1 MSIIYSYPS
10 STPTAQDLLIGT
22 DVSNENTTVS
32 YTMGQVAAL
41 VGQIASAGTVTS
53 VQLATDAFLTAT
65 GGPIT
70 GPAPG
75 TITIGLA
82 QNGGTPSATTFY
94 RGDGQWAIPTTNSGV
109 SILNDGAELTNSVT
123 SINFSGDG
131 VFASSQ
137 GGVVS
142 VQIQGPQNV
151 VEKITTGVGVSVTP
165 TTGVGIVQL
174 INTGVTSIVE
184 GVGISIDPAGGTG
197 AVTITA
203 NNTNVGSVVSVS
215 AGVGLKLQGTG
226 VSTVNPTLAV
236 DLVGNNNYI
245 EVSEAATVADPLDYI
260 AFNHLGGNTAGDV
273 KTTTFE
279 SIPVTALTA
288 VKTYIDANS
297 GGGTNGD
304 AITHT
309 FDKSASGFSTT
320 VPITNQIVTLTELQ
334 YANLATK
341 DPNFLYLTIANPA
354 TPPVTETVTLAL
366 DVTGVG
372 PAALLGPSGFT
383 VTGNQNGDAKGP
395 GLIGTEYTF
404 TSGAAVNS
412 GYYFSTAVSVNQPT
426 RSFIAGVT
434 SVTNTMTA
442 TIAQRV
448 ANTVTVTLAA
458 NGSLGSNTA
467 GGEGTIWNW
476 TTDGGGSL
484 PGNTQDG
491 TNSVNYSFTL
501 IAKIID
507 QNLYQWNSP
516 FTNASPPTVTEAGT
530 ATVDQTVTGSVDA
543 TYEAISSIS
552 AITTN
557 FTITG
562 TPPAGFN
569 NSKITVLNTAGTNAI
584 SGNVPAQTIAATAGT
599 SITLSSATPT
609 LNDISYSFV
618 GTPTA
623 TVVTPTQTIGSAFVV
638 NVVAEVQAAET
649 SSQYNITTTG
659 VTGLILGTNATL
671 TATCNV
677 NGASINFVNQTNP
690 TRDNI
695 PVGATV
701 TWSATLV
708 AIAPSVLTTT
718 PATFNPAQGTL
729 TAVAAAGSNVLATS
743 INTNAVTVVYPLV
756 PIEMSQNQYIRPGQ
770 EPFTPCDNDSNS
782 VTYFRGNSSGGAPAS
797 STPAQGDVIY
807 TANDG
812 TNVRIGI
819 VPQGP
824 GNFFLSPGFNGGVG
838 GGSTLLKLTNNAQI
852 QSVSIC

>member
-1 MSIIYSYPS
+1 MSIIYSYPG
-10 STPTAQDLLIGT
+10 STPTAEDLLIGT

-109 SILNDGAELTNSVT
+109 SISSDGAELTNSVT

-137 GGVVS
+137 GGVVD

-165 TTGVGIVQL
+165 TTGVGTVQL

-184 GVGISIDPAGGTG
+184 GVGISISPTGGTG

-309 FDKSASGFSTT
+309 FDKSASGFSGT
-320 VPITNQIVTLTELQ
+320 VPIANQIVTLTELE
-334 YANLATK
+334 YTNLGTK

-383 VTGNQNGDAKGP
+383 VTGAQNGDTKGP
-395 GLIGTEYTF
+395 GLIGTPYTF
-404 TSGAAVNS
+404 NSGATVNAS
-412 GYYFSTAVSVNQPT
+412 YYFSTAVSVNQPT
-426 RSFIAGVT
+426 RNFIAGVT

-476 TTDGGGSL
+476 TRDGGGSL
-484 PGNTQDG
+484 PGDTQADIG
-491 TNSVNYSFTL
+491 SLNYSFTL

-543 TYEAISSIS
+543 TYEAISSTS
-552 AITTN
+552 TITTN

-562 TPPAGFN
+562 TPAGFN
-569 NSKITVLNTAGTNAI
+569 NSKITVLNTAGANAV
-584 SGNVPAQTIAATAGT
+584 SGNVPSQTIAATAGT
-599 SITLSSATPT
+599 SITLNSATPT
-609 LNDISYSFV
+609 LNDIAYSFV

-623 TVVTPTQTIGSAFVV
+623 TVVTPTQTIGSAFTV
-638 NVVAEVQAAET
+638 NVVAEVQAAT
-649 SSQYNITTTG
+649 TTSQYGIKTTN

-677 NGASINFVNQTNP
+677 NGTSFSFTNEENP
-690 TRDNI
+690 TQTNI

-708 AIAPSVLTTT
+708 AIAPSVLTIT
-718 PATFNPAQGTL
+718 PATFNPAQATL
-729 TAVAAAGSNVLATS
+729 TAVAAAGSNVRQTTTS
-743 INTNAVTVVYPLV
+743 ENAVTVIYPLQPV
-756 PIEMSQNQYIRPGQ
+756 SMTINQYQQPPGD
-770 EPFTPCDNDSNS
+770 PPVPCDNQSNI
-782 VTYFRGNSSGGAPAS
+782 VTRFYGTSSGGAPS
-797 STPAQGDVIY
+797 SPNGPVGGEFIF
-807 TANDG
+807 TANNG
-812 TNVRIGI
+812 TNITIG
-819 VPQGP
+819 V
-824 GNFFLSPGFNGGVG
+824 S
-838 GGSTLLKLTNNAQI
+838 GSSGQFTDGSILYNVAASGQLLNT
-852 QSVSIC
+852 STC

>member
-109 SILNDGAELTNSVT
+109 SILNDGAEITNSVT

-165 TTGVGIVQL
+165 TTGVGTVQL

-203 NNTNVGSVVSVS
+203 DNTNLGSVVSVS
-215 AGVGLKLQGTG
+215 PGVGLKLQGTG
-226 VSTVNPTLAV
+226 VSTVNPILAV

-245 EVSEAATVADPLDYI
+245 EVSEGATVADPLDYI
-260 AFNHLGGNTAGDV
+260 AFNHLGGNTAGDI

-395 GLIGTEYTF
+395 GLIGTQYTF
-404 TSGAAVNS
+404 NSGGFVNA

-426 RSFIAGVT
+426 RNFIAGVT
-434 SVTNTMTA
+434 SATNTMTA

-448 ANTVTVTLAA
+448 ANTVRATLAA
-458 NGSLGSNTA
+458 NGSLGGDTA

-476 TTDGGGSL
+476 TTDGGANE
-484 PGNTQDG
+484 PGDSVSG
-491 TNSVNYSFTL
+491 TNSVSYNFTL
-501 IAKIID
+501 TAKIID
-507 QNLYQWNSP
+507 TSLYQWNSP
-516 FTNASPPTVTEAGT
+516 FSNASPPTGNKFGT
-530 ATVDQTVTGSVDA
+530 ATTDETVTISVNA
-543 TYEAISSIS
+543 AYSAISSTS
-552 AITTN
+552 TVTTN
-557 FTITG
+557 FNITG
-562 TPPAGFN
+562 TPAGFN
-569 NSKITVLNTAGTNAI
+569 NSKIIVLNTAGTNAV
-584 SGNVPAQTIAATAGT
+584 SGNIPAQTIVATAGT

-677 NGASINFVNQTNP
+677 NGASVNFVNETNP
-690 TRDNI
+690 TRANI

-708 AIAPSVLTTT
+708 AIAPSVLTT
-718 PATFNPAQGTL
+718 PATFNPGTSTL

-756 PIEMSQNQYIRPGQ
+756 AITMSQNQYIKPGP

-807 TANDG
+807 TANNG

-819 VPQGP
+819 VPQAL

-852 QSVSIC
+852 QSVSTC

>member
-109 SILNDGAELTNSVT
+109 SILNDGAEITNSVT

-165 TTGVGIVQL
+165 TTGVGTVQL

-203 NNTNVGSVVSVS
+203 DNTNLGSVVSVS
-215 AGVGLKLQGTG
+215 PGVGLKLQGTG
-226 VSTVNPTLAV
+226 VSTVNPILAV

-245 EVSEAATVADPLDYI
+245 EVSEGATVADPLDYI
-260 AFNHLGGNTAGDV
+260 AFNHLGGNTAGDI

-383 VTGNQNGDAKGP
+383 VTGNQNSDTKGP
-395 GLIGTEYTF
+395 GLIGTQYTF
-404 TSGAAVNS
+404 NSGGFVNA

-426 RSFIAGVT
+426 RNFIAGVT
-434 SVTNTMTA
+434 SATNTMTA

-448 ANTVTVTLAA
+448 ANTVRATLAA
-458 NGSLGSNTA
+458 NGSLGGDTA

-476 TTDGGGSL
+476 TTDGGANE
-484 PGNTQDG
+484 PGDSVSG
-491 TNSVNYSFTL
+491 TNSVSYNFTL
-501 IAKIID
+501 TAKIID
-507 QNLYQWNSP
+507 TSLYQWNSP
-516 FTNASPPTVTEAGT
+516 FSNASPPTGNKFGT
-530 ATVDQTVTGSVDA
+530 ATTDETVTISVNA
-543 TYEAISSIS
+543 AYSAISSTS
-552 AITTN
+552 TVTTN
-557 FTITG
+557 FNITG
-562 TPPAGFN
+562 TPAGFN
-569 NSKITVLNTAGTNAI
+569 NSKIIVLNTAGTNAV
-584 SGNVPAQTIAATAGT
+584 SGNIPAQTIVATAGT

-649 SSQYNITTTG
+649 TSQYNITTTG

-677 NGASINFVNQTNP
+677 NGASVNFTNETNP
-690 TRDNI
+690 IRANI

-718 PATFNPAQGTL
+718 PATFNPAQETL
-729 TAVAAAGSNVLATS
+729 TAASDGGLNVRSTS

-756 PIEMSQNQYIRPGQ
+756 AITMSQNQYIKPGP

-807 TANDG
+807 TANNG

-819 VPQGP
+819 VPQAL

-852 QSVSIC
+852 QSVSTC

>member
-109 SILNDGAELTNSVT
+109 SISSDGAELTNSVT

-137 GGVVS
+137 GGVVD

-165 TTGVGIVQL
+165 TTGVGTVQL

-184 GVGISIDPAGGTG
+184 GVGISISPTGGTG

-309 FDKSASGFSTT
+309 FDKSASGFSGT
-320 VPITNQIVTLTELQ
+320 VPIANQIVTLTELE
-334 YANLATK
+334 YTNLGTK

-383 VTGNQNGDAKGP
+383 VTGAQNGDTKGP
-395 GLIGTEYTF
+395 GLIGTPYTF
-404 TSGAAVNS
+404 NSGATVNAS
-412 GYYFSTAVSVNQPT
+412 YYFSTAVSVNQPT
-426 RSFIAGVT
+426 RNFIAGVT

-476 TTDGGGSL
+476 TRDGGGSL
-484 PGNTQDG
+484 PGDTQADIG
-491 TNSVNYSFTL
+491 SLNYSFTL

-543 TYEAISSIS
+543 TYEAISSTS
-552 AITTN
+552 TITTN

-562 TPPAGFN
+562 TPAGFN
-569 NSKITVLNTAGTNAI
+569 NSKITVLNTAGANAV
-584 SGNVPAQTIAATAGT
+584 SGNVPSQTIAATAGT
-599 SITLSSATPT
+599 SITLNSATPT
-609 LNDISYSFV
+609 LNDIAYSFV

-623 TVVTPTQTIGSAFVV
+623 TVVTPTQTIGSAFTV
-638 NVVAEVQAAET
+638 NVVAEVQAAT
-649 SSQYNITTTG
+649 TTSQYGIKTTN

-677 NGASINFVNQTNP
+677 NGTSFSFTNEENP
-690 TRDNI
+690 TQTNI

-708 AIAPSVLTTT
+708 AIAPSVLTIT
-718 PATFNPAQGTL
+718 PATFNPAQATL
-729 TAVAAAGSNVLATS
+729 TAVAAAGSNVRQTTTS
-743 INTNAVTVVYPLV
+743 ENAVTVIYPLQPV
-756 PIEMSQNQYIRPGQ
+756 SMTINQYQQPPGD
-770 EPFTPCDNDSNS
+770 PPVPCDNQSNI
-782 VTYFRGNSSGGAPAS
+782 VTRFYGTSSGGAPS
-797 STPAQGDVIY
+797 SPNGPVGGEFIF
-807 TANDG
+807 TANNG
-812 TNVRIGI
+812 TNITIG
-819 VPQGP
+819 V
-824 GNFFLSPGFNGGVG
+824 S
-838 GGSTLLKLTNNAQI
+838 GSSGQFTDGSILYNVAASGQLLNT
-852 QSVSIC
+852 STC